1 MAKFIK
7 RKQEEIPVK
16 EATETVK
23 VEVAKPPEPI
33 FELPKSQKIIEKI
46 VPKVVETPVVESVD
60 AEIPDGEPKTLPME
74 IETPDLGQKVSDVPV
89 YVLALTE
96 KRGFKF
102 KSTLIARGSYDN
114 CVEAQ
119 RIYMKKFGTGRNERL
134 YIQKV

>member
-1 MAKFIK
+1 MARLI
-7 RKQEEIPVK
+7 RKKKEETSV
-16 EATETVK
+16 EEVTETVK
-23 VEVAKPPEPI
+23 VEVAKTPEPI
-33 FELPKSQKIIEKI
+33 FELPKSQQIIEKI
-46 VPKVVETPVVESVD
+46 VPKAVETTVVESIDV
-60 AEIPDGEPKTLPME
+60 EIPDEEPKVLPME

>member
-1 MAKFIK
+1 MARLI
-7 RKQEEIPVK
+7 RKKKEETSV
-16 EATETVK
+16 EEVTETVK
-23 VEVAKPPEPI
+23 VEVVKPSEPI
-33 FELPKSQKIIEKI
+33 FEPVKSQKIIEKI

-60 AEIPDGEPKTLPME
+60 AEIPDGEPKVIPME
-74 IETPDLGQKVSDVPV
+74 IETPDLGQKSDALV

-96 KRGFKF
+96 KKGFKF
-102 KSTLIARGSYDN
+102 KSTLIAKGSYDN